1 MRRQRQIHIIPPDG
15 FAAPL
20 VGIQAL
26 YRGRGAFIRRCG
38 GFAWGKFEIRYVGAA
53 AECAGHLDGQP
64 LNGPLHRLYRDAAFP
79 LEQGLRL
86 GFLENLDDV
95 GRDSAGG
102 VIELIGELFRE
113 RGRILCELIG
123 PNGL

>member
-1 MRRQRQIHIIPPDG
+1 MALGNGSAWPVLQQPALPQPILQWGSWSSELRRQRQIHIIPPDG

-53 AECAGHLDGQP
+53 AECAGHLDG
-64 LNGPLHRLYRDAAFP
+64 
-79 LEQGLRL
+79 
-86 GFLENLDDV
+86 
-95 GRDSAGG
+95 
-102 VIELIGELFRE
+102 
-113 RGRILCELIG
+113 
-123 PNGL
+123 